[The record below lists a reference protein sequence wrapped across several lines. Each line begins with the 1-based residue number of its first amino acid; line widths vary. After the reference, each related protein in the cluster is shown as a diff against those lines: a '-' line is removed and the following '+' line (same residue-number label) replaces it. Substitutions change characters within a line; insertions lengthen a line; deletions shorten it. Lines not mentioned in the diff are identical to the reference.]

1 MITKSVMHYHAKRA
15 YSMAELLDTA
25 YVIAYDCLN
34 NSADCENAL
43 ERVKELLFL
52 AQDAAS
58 TSADFL
64 SDLIS
69 ECEADPAPQPA
80 KRQPVARATT
90 VSDRSGLINLKL
102 RSYTLQA
109 LAANGIRGI
118 EDLLGLAE
126 LDLIK
131 MPGIGRES
139 IKDIKAKLQAAGLS
153 LTEVR
158 Q

>member
-1 MITKSVMHYHAKRA
+1 MNYHAKRA

-64 SDLIS
+64 SDLIG

-80 KRQPVARATT
+80 KRRA
-90 VSDRSGLINLKL
+90 
-102 RSYTLQA
+102 
-109 LAANGIRGI
+109 
-118 EDLLGLAE
+118 
-126 LDLIK
+126 
-131 MPGIGRES
+131 
-139 IKDIKAKLQAAGLS
+139 KA
-153 LTEVR
+153 
-158 Q
+158 